1 MARPKVIIADEDA
14 NYIVPLQFK
23 FVTDF
28 FNKIDLEIITDRA
41 YFDDYFSKPQN
52 AEILIVSEELYDS
65 FLQRHNIQ
73 NIFVMMEQYDEGG
86 TGELN
91 VNQIFKYTSIK
102 EIFNEI
108 IGKSAGA
115 LNVAA
120 VEKKETQIILVTSAA
135 GGVGKTTVAMGV
147 AACLVQNYKRVLY
160 IEAASLQSAQYMLEN
175 DTPISSPDIYTKLL
189 NPSDS
194 IYADIKHVIRK
205 EVFSYIPPFKAA
217 IMSVRLSKDIYMDIA
232 VSAKKSGE
240 YDYIVVDTDSVFD
253 EFKADLL
260 NVADKVI
267 FVTKQNRMSVMA
279 VNTLMSNINGVNNE
293 KYLCICNDFDKNI
306 ENALIS
312 PECNLKYAV
321 NEYIEHLPHY
331 DQLNC
336 SDFIN
341 YSGFQK
347 LAYLFL

>member
-217 IMSVRLSKDIYMDIA
+217 IMSVGLSKNIYMDIA

-293 KYLCICNDFDKNI
+293 KYLCICNDFDKNN